1 MDTDE
6 EVSNG
11 KVNILNGNGPP
22 YFHSYLYMKGKKSN
36 DSIFLYK
43 INSLMQC
50 LTYFDSKAP
59 YYCQIH
65 YNVIPSHK
73 KQLRQCCSHVFV
85 SSVSSTAGLM
95 IPWRRRWC
103 VLKDDTFMW
112 FRSKQESL
120 KSGWLYKKG
129 GGLSTLSRRNW
140 KMRWF
145 VLRDSKLMYYEN
157 DSEEKLKGTIDIHSA
172 K

>member
-1 MDTDE
+1 MRRERCTSSKTSF
-6 EVSNG
+6 VLFALCI
-11 KVNILNGNGPP
+11 NIDVCT
-22 YFHSYLYMKGKKSN
+22 F
-36 DSIFLYK
+36 
-43 INSLMQC
+43 
-50 LTYFDSKAP
+50 
-59 YYCQIH
+59 
-65 YNVIPSHK
+65 V
-73 KQLRQCCSHVFV
+73 HVFCI
-85 SSVSSTAGLM
+85 AGLM

-145 VLRDSKLMYYEN
+145 VLRDTKLMYFDN
-157 DSEEKLKGTIDIHSA
+157 DSEEKLKGTIDIRTAKYGTIVVLHTVSVLHSCCI
-172 K
+172 